1 MTLVKTAGRT
11 ASLQL
16 PWTELRFTVMVGH
29 GVVELSRQ
37 SILICLTCAS
47 ISALVYPPVSS
58 PATPPPPALRCF
70 VHKLLT
76 LVSIKNEGD
85 STVMRSSNSS
95 ISSSS
100 SCSSLATQSHGLRF
114 SLGHGLDSGANCAFF
129 STEVAVFKPPTAG
142 KFVELCVA

>member
-1 MTLVKTAGRT
+1 
-11 ASLQL
+11 
-16 PWTELRFTVMVGH
+16 MVGH

-47 ISALVYPPVSS
+47 ISALVYPSVSP
-58 PATPPPPALRCF
+58 PATPPPALRCF

-100 SCSSLATQSHGLRF
+100 SLATQSHGLRF
-114 SLGHGLDSGANCAFF
+114 SLGHGYSGANCAFY
-129 STEVAVFKPPTAG
+129 SIKLAVFKLPTAG
-142 KFVELCVA
+142 QFLELREA